1 MLVYQLHLFHDMNLE
16 GIANP
21 KEYGT
26 TGKLNDL
33 GTAMTEIG

>member
-1 MLVYQLHLFHDMNLE
+1 MIVYQLHFFHYMNLE

-21 KEYGT
+21 KEYRT

-33 GTAMTEIG
+33 GTAMTEVG